1 MLRSRAPGLLP
12 IIVALATLAGAVCT
26 AAPTRIVA
34 LEVTGNAEVTAQTV
48 IEAIKGVLRVG
59 QDVPDLQAALE
70 AAHGA
75 LMARGYFD
83 EVAIRAEAHEGGQRV
98 CIAVRER
105 PTVKDVVFVGNTLLT
120 DEELRAIV
128 RTAPGLV
135 VNPGV
140 AQNDSSRIQSAYHKR
155 GAFATVTHADASED
169 GVVTFV
175 IQEAHLEAIEFDGLH
190 VVRFDEALSIC
201 GLRAGALFS
210 EAETAAAIQAL
221 RRPGWFSQVLPR
233 PREGEQD
240 PADVIMVFE
249 VTERPGVF
257 PERVGRPKPQIDPSR
272 LRAAVPGPEVRV
284 AAEVLWPLDPAVLDA
299 EPDVPTAL
307 DALGRKAAEALR
319 SGASSADAMAV
330 LRYADLLRAV
340 GREREAAVH
349 YRDAAELCR
358 LLLEMG
364 AGDRLTLATLGRS
377 QGALGNLTEAIATC
391 ERALQTAGDT
401 WENHAALAG
410 TVLAAMQAALRGE
423 EEGLSCPSGHAMAEL
438 MPLEQTRSSLLE
450 SLGALDE
457 VDPWRALART
467 AREHAQ
473 VAWELA
479 PGAPEVARLRCGTAV
494 AALLYGLREA
504 QTPRAVLQVAAE
516 EVLSASAGLVIAA
529 DYDPYVAAC
538 LVLLKHP
545 AAAATLAHRPEAF
558 STEGRGQIEAFCRDL
573 AALASRWPAVM
584 RAYGATLGWA
594 RLGLEQAEARE
605 DFETT
610 LAANPYDEAA
620 YIGLLQIAGTA
631 GDWTRAAAEVERRL
645 ATVSSARD
653 LTILAGIYLRMG
665 RPEADAMAVFDRIVA
680 AHPDSPLGYFGR
692 AGALLRGGATLDE
705 VSAAMAPGLD
715 LAPDDAYAA
724 CLQCVTH
731 LLDDKPA
738 TAARAL
744 RSALRANPPSS
755 LANKLRTEFFDV
767 NP

>member
-1 MLRSRAPGLLP
+1 MLRSRTLGPLP
-12 IIVALATLAGAVCT
+12 IIAALATLAGAVGA
-26 AAPTRIVA
+26 AAPVRVVA
-34 LEVTGNAEVTAQTV
+34 IEVTGNVEVTAQTV

-83 EVAIRAEAHEGGQRV
+83 EVAISADAQEGGQGVR
-98 CIAVRER
+98 IAVRER

-140 AQNDSSRIQSAYHKR
+140 AQNDSSRIQSAYLQR

-175 IQEAHLEAIEFDGLH
+175 IQEAHLEGIEFDGLH
-190 VVRFDEALSIC
+190 VVRFEEALATC
-201 GLRAGALFS
+201 GLREGALFS
-210 EAETAAAIQAL
+210 ESETAAAIQAL

-272 LRAAVPGPEVRV
+272 LRAAVSGPEVRV
-284 AAEVLWPLDPAVLDA
+284 ATEVLWPLDPAVLDA

-307 DALGRKAAEALR
+307 ETLRRKAAEALR
-319 SGASSADAMAV
+319 SGASSADAMDV

-340 GREREAAVH
+340 GKKQDAAAH
-349 YRDAAELCR
+349 YRDAVELCR

-364 AGDRLTLATLGRS
+364 AGDRLTHATLGRS
-377 QGALGNLTEAIATC
+377 LGALGNLTEAIATC
-391 ERALQTAGDT
+391 EQALQTAGDT
-401 WENHAALAG
+401 WENHAALAAV
-410 TVLAAMQAALRGE
+410 VLAAMQAGVRGE

-494 AALLYGLREA
+494 AALFHGLREA
-504 QTPRAVLQVAAE
+504 QTPRAVLQLAAE
-516 EVLSASAGLVIAA
+516 EALSASAGLVTAA
-529 DYDPYVAAC
+529 DYDPYVDAC
-538 LVLLKHP
+538 LVLLRHP
-545 AAAATLAHRPEAF
+545 AAAATMAHRPEVFAH
-558 STEGRGQIEAFCRDL
+558 EGGWQIEAFRRDL
-573 AALASRWPAVM
+573 AALASRWPAIM
-584 RAYGATLGWA
+584 RAYGAALGWA

-605 DFETT
+605 DFEAA
-610 LAANPYDEAA
+610 LAGNPYDEAA

-631 GDWTRAAAEVERRL
+631 GDWAQAAAEVERRL

-665 RPEADAMAVFDRIVA
+665 RPEAEVIAVFDRIVT
-680 AHPDSPLGYFGR
+680 AHPDSPLGYAGR
-692 AGALLRGGATLDE
+692 AGSLLRSGASVDQ
-705 VSAAMAPGLD
+705 VRAAMAPGLA
-715 LAPDDAYAA
+715 LAPEDAYAA
-724 CLQCVTH
+724 CLQCVAH
-731 LLDDKPA
+731 LLDAKPA

-744 RSALRANPPSS
+744 KSALTANPQSS
-755 LANKLRTEFFDV
+755 LANRLRAEFFDV